1 MHGLWTDRP
10 ERKNRIDKWKRKTK
24 NSSKPNGSEY
34 FERIGN
40 HVNVSSCQ
48 NLTVMR
54 TYAWKAASFI
64 HKVLSMVNPPFSNT
78 AKTCK
83 FRFTG
88 INLRRFSR
96 MKYSAQWKQHVGKMQ
111 DCLPRVA
118 LRYADLSSLIICD
131 IQGDILK
138 VFQKWFNSA
147 VVFMVQIFFHLCANN
162 LSSQSVDFGRL
173 FRKVSVS
180 VLTNYLLT
188 SLARSVWREYQTSVL
203 PVWTKRRSDIFSST
217 DLILG

>member
-1 MHGLWTDRP
+1 
-10 ERKNRIDKWKRKTK
+10 
-24 NSSKPNGSEY
+24 
-34 FERIGN
+34 
-40 HVNVSSCQ
+40 
-48 NLTVMR
+48 
-54 TYAWKAASFI
+54 
-64 HKVLSMVNPPFSNT
+64 
-78 AKTCK
+78 
-83 FRFTG
+83 
-88 INLRRFSR
+88 
-96 MKYSAQWKQHVGKMQ
+96 MQ

-180 VLTNYLLT
+180 VLA
-188 SLARSVWREYQTSVL
+188 SSRSKERA
-203 PVWTKRRSDIFSST
+203 I
-217 DLILG
+217 